1 MTDTTST
8 SGPTTSGGTDY
19 TTIDFSPLVDL
30 FDDEVVTHSLV
41 RDVPLSGGRTLAL
54 LTLDNGR
61 DHTRPNTLG
70 PVTLVEFAAAL
81 DDLAARASR
90 GEIHG
95 VAVTGKPFILA
106 AGADLS
112 KVSEIPSRQVG
123 KLLAQLGHHALGK
136 LGTLGVPSF
145 VFINGLALGGGLEI
159 ALNADYRTVD
169 QTVPAIA
176 LPEVF
181 LGLIPGWGGSY
192 LLPNLV
198 GIENAL
204 KVIIEN
210 PLKNNRTLTGADAL
224 ELGIAD
230 VLFGSVTFL
239 EDSIR
244 WADGVIA
251 GTTTVKRPNAPGKI
265 ERLVKWDAAI
275 GIARKMLQSR
285 IGPIAT
291 SPYAALDLVKAA
303 KSGTR
308 DEAFAREDDALAD
321 LISGDQLPASIYAFN
336 LVQKRA
342 KRPAGAPD
350 KALARPITKVGV
362 IGAGLMA
369 SQFAL
374 LFVRRLKVPVVIT
387 DLDQARVDKGVAYI
401 HGEIATLQTKGRI
414 NADEANRLRALVTG
428 TTDKADFADADW
440 VIEAVF
446 EELGV
451 KQDVFAEIEKHIS
464 PTAILA
470 TNTSSLSVEQIG
482 AKLAHPERLVG
493 FHFFNPVA
501 VMPLIEVVNT
511 PATDDVALST
521 AMVIAGKLKKNAVIT
536 RDTPGFVV
544 NRVLAKLL
552 GEAMHAVDTGTPFEV
567 VNGALSPFGLP
578 MTPFELLE
586 LVGLKVGAHVLDTHH
601 AAFPDRFFESTNL
614 HRLAEHGTILER
626 NSKGQVTGFDK
637 GAQKIVAGGT
647 SPMTAE
653 QILRRIEDGLADEIK
668 RMLDDDVVHA
678 PEDIDL
684 CMLLGA
690 GWPFQMGGITP
701 YLDRVDASERAFGG
715 TFHTPMIRGV
725 GSAVPTGDSVLN

>member
-1 MTDTTST
+1 MTDHTSP
-8 SGPTTSGGTDY
+8 SPTPTGTDY
-19 TTIDFSPLVDL
+19 TAVDFSPLVDL
-30 FDDEVVTHSLV
+30 FADEVVTHSLV
-41 RDVPLSGGRTLAL
+41 RDVPLTGGRTLAL

-70 PVTLVEFAAAL
+70 PITLLEFSSAL
-81 DDLAARASR
+81 DDLTVRASR

-112 KVSEIPSRQVG
+112 KVTEIPSREVG

-169 QTVPAIA
+169 TTVPAIA

-204 KVIIEN
+204 KVIVEN
-210 PLKNNRTLTGADAL
+210 PLKNNRTLSGADAL

-230 VLFGSVTFL
+230 VMFGSVSFL
-239 EDSIR
+239 EESIR
-244 WADGVIA
+244 WADGVLA
-251 GTTTVKRPNAPGKI
+251 GSMTVKRPNAPGKI

-275 GIARKMLQSR
+275 GIARKMLQSK
-285 IGPIAT
+285 IGSIAT
-291 SPYAALDLVKAA
+291 SPYVALDLVKAA
-303 KSGTR
+303 KSGTKAQ
-308 DEAFAREDDALAD
+308 AFAREDDALAD
-321 LISGDQLPASIYAFN
+321 LISGDQLPASLYAFD

-401 HGEIATLQTKGRI
+401 HDEIATLQNKGRI
-414 NADEANRLRALVTG
+414 NSDEANRLRALVTG
-428 TTDKADFADADW
+428 TTEKADFADADW

-511 PATDDVALST
+511 PATDEVTLAT
-521 AMVIAGKLKKNAVIT
+521 AMVIAAKLKKNAVIT

-567 VNGALSPFGLP
+567 VNGALAPFGLP

-601 AAFPDRFFESTNL
+601 SAFPERFFESTNL

-647 SPMTAE
+647 TPMTAE
-653 QILRRIEDGLADEIK
+653 QILRRVEDGLADEIK

-690 GWPFQMGGITP
+690 GWPFQMGGVTP
-701 YLDRVDASERAFGG
+701 YLDRVGASERVFGG

-725 GSAVPTGDSVLN
+725 GSAVPTGGNVLT